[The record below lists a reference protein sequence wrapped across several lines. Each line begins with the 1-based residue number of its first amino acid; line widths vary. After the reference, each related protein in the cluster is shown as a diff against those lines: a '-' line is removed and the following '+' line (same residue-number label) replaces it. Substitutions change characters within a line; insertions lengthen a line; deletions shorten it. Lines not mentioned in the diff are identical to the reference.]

1 MGMAGGGG
9 AAAARARA
17 RAGRE
22 QAGRAKDDL
31 IEYLQSRV
39 AGFQV
44 RARRPPAPPP
54 LTHTPHSRR
63 SPLAPP
69 PGAPTG
75 CLAL

>member
-1 MGMAGGGG
+1 MAGGGG

-17 RAGRE
+17 RAGRG

-44 RARRPPAPPP
+44 RLSPPP
-54 LTHTPHSRR
+54 PHPLPPHSRR